1 MKYVCSQK
9 SSKVRLSKA
18 KVKQLIN
25 LQLTQ
30 LALRAK
36 SSKSVQRAT
45 RGEEGT
51 KEGGGGSEK
60 EEATVDGARCS
71 FDCRQVLGTEMNV
84 RNFVWPKCTERERV
98 NYLADKVAG
107 LPPPLATPLLPKATS
122 CKDFPLRVC
131 QQSEDK
137 YGECLSGLMTVLV
150 ARPSPLP

>member
-51 KEGGGGSEK
+51 KEGGGG
-60 EEATVDGARCS
+60 
-71 FDCRQVLGTEMNV
+71 V
-84 RNFVWPKCTERERV
+84 RRK
-98 NYLADKVAG
+98 K
-107 LPPPLATPLLPKATS
+107 PLLMVRAAH
-122 CKDFPLRVC
+122 L
-131 QQSEDK
+131 
-137 YGECLSGLMTVLV
+137 TVV
-150 ARPSPLP
+150 KFSARK